1 MTARKTTAS
10 AVSKGTS
17 PKPSI
22 GHSPAVIIRERVR
35 RNLIPGRG
43 PGPLPPWRKVEIEFS
58 GGPLIVRVPPDC
70 AVLAM
75 AMAEVLPD
83 PAAAVRAAYARP
95 IAGPTLS
102 ELVRSKKKPA
112 ASLRA
117 AITVSDITRPVPY
130 RGRQGILA
138 PLLETLLGR
147 GLRRENIRIIVGTGT
162 HRASTAAEKLT
173 MFGREVVS
181 AFKILDHDCADA
193 SSLVSIGRTV
203 GGTEVRVNRVF
214 QEADLKIA
222 TGLTESHFMAGAS
235 GGRKAVCPGLVDLK
249 TIQKFHSP
257 EFLENPK
264 ATNLV
269 LDGNPCHEEAR
280 CVAQMV
286 GLDFAVT
293 VTMDRAMRLTG
304 VFAGEMDAV
313 LEAAVACIKTY
324 TAIPVEKPF
333 DIVLTHGGY
342 VGRNHYQTAKAA
354 VGAIPAVR
362 EKGIIIIAADN
373 RDEEP
378 IGGTEYKTLCHLL
391 KLQGPDGY
399 LHTLKAPSWRFTKDQ
414 WEPEVWGKVLR
425 RVGEEGL
432 IYCGPDILGESC
444 FRLPGR
450 SGYEFLPPSARR
462 LGRVRK
468 AELMVQNALI
478 ASYQSLAASGINPR
492 VAFIPEGPYAV
503 PVSTR
508 E

>member
-1 MTARKTTAS
+1 MTAKKADVLSAPKGWKKT
-10 AVSKGTS
+10 
-17 PKPSI
+17 
-22 GHSPAVIIRERVR
+22 
-35 RNLIPGRG
+35 
-43 PGPLPPWRKVEIEFS
+43 EIEFS
-58 GGPLIVRVPPDC
+58 GGPLVVYVPPDC
-70 AVLAM
+70 AELAM
-75 AMAEVLPD
+75 ARAEVLPD
-83 PAAAVRAAYARP
+83 PAAAVHAAYDRP
-95 IAGPTLS
+95 IAGPRLA
-102 ELVRSKKKPA
+102 EIVRGKGKSA

-130 RGRQGILA
+130 HGVQGILT
-138 PLLETLLGR
+138 PLLDELNKL
-147 GLRRENIRIIVGTGT
+147 GLRRESIRLIVGTGT
-162 HRASTAAEKLT
+162 HRASTPAEKRT
-173 MFGREVVS
+173 MFGRDVVS
-181 AFKILDHDCADA
+181 AYKILDHDCTDA
-193 SSLVSIGRTV
+193 ASLVSIGRTE
-203 GGTEVRVNRVF
+203 GGTDVRVNRAYY
-214 QEADLKIA
+214 EADLKIA

-235 GGRKAVCPGLVDLK
+235 GGRKAVCPGLVDLR

-257 EFLENPK
+257 EFLENPL
-264 ATNLV
+264 AANLI
-269 LDGNPCHEEAR
+269 LAGNPCHEEAR
-280 CVAQMV
+280 DVARAV

-324 TAIPVEKPF
+324 TAIPVERPF

-354 VGAIPAVR
+354 VGALPAVR
-362 EKGIIIIAADN
+362 EKGIIIIVADN

-378 IGGTEYKTLCHLL
+378 IGGPEYKALCHLL
-391 KLQGPDGY
+391 NLQGPDGY
-399 LHTLKAPSWRFTKDQ
+399 VDMLRGPSWRFTRDQ

-425 RVGEEGL
+425 RVGEDGL
-432 IYCGPDILGESC
+432 IYCGPDIAEEAC
-444 FRLPGR
+444 ARLPGR

-478 ASYQSLAASGINPR
+478 ASYRALAASGVAPR

-508 E
+508 LQRR

>member
-1 MTARKTTAS
+1 MKKTDAP
-10 AVSKGTS
+10 V
-17 PKPSI
+17 
-22 GHSPAVIIRERVR
+22 
-35 RNLIPGRG
+35 LPGG
-43 PGPLPPWRKVEIEFS
+43 WRKIAIEFS
-58 GGPLIVRVPPDC
+58 GGPLIVHVPPDC
-70 AVLAM
+70 AELAM
-75 AMAEVLPD
+75 AKAEVLAD
-83 PAAAVRAAYARP
+83 PAAAVRAAYERP
-95 IAGPTLS
+95 IAGPRLA
-102 ELVRSKKKPA
+102 EIVRAKRKPA

-130 RGRQGILA
+130 RGRQGILS
-138 PLLETLLGR
+138 PLLETLLGL

-162 HRASTAAEKLT
+162 HRASTTAEKLS

-181 AFKILDHDCADA
+181 AYAILDHDCTDA
-193 SSLVSIGRTV
+193 AGLVSIGRTE
-203 GGTEVRVNRVF
+203 GGTDVRVNRAF
-214 QEADLKIA
+214 HEADLKIA

-257 EFLENPK
+257 EFLENPR

-313 LEAAVACIKTY
+313 LEAAVARIKTY
-324 TAIPVEKPF
+324 TAIPIEKPF

-362 EKGIIIIAADN
+362 EKGVIIIAADN

-378 IGGTEYKTLCHLL
+378 IGGSEYKSLCHLL

-399 LHTLKAPSWRFTKDQ
+399 LDMLKAPSWRFTKDQ

-425 RVGEEGL
+425 RVGEKGL
-432 IYCGPDILGESC
+432 IYCGPDIPGESC

-450 SGYEFLPPSARR
+450 SGYEFLPPAARR

-468 AELMVQNALI
+468 AELMIQNALI
-478 ASYQSLAASGINPR
+478 ASYRALVSSGVKPR